1 MFSLARSFCSC
12 LFTVTAFFTMSSNST
27 SLVRYIRRRW
37 EKDNS
42 IRPHVVHTDFT
53 TLYGSTFATTV
64 QNVGKWLK
72 RFNEGD
78 FSKDDKGPFFP
89 CVEAKDNQLP
99 ETTSSKSEAAA
110 AEEQPS
116 KSTAPL
122 TTLIE
127 PVAENDYNSSDD
139 SSEESEES
147 EDDAEGIFE
156 MEQGT
161 VSAVI
166 EPGQVAASL
175 SPVMKRSFILHHFLR
190 KCSTVEFSCMFYIN
204 LF

>member
-1 MFSLARSFCSC
+1 
-12 LFTVTAFFTMSSNST
+12 MSSNST

-53 TLYGSTFATTV
+53 TLYGSEFATSV
-64 QNVGKWLK
+64 QNVRKWLK
-72 RFNEGD
+72 RFNDGD
-78 FSKDDKGPFFP
+78 FSKEDKGPFFP
-89 CVEAKDNQLP
+89 SVEAKDNQLP
-99 ETTSSKSEAAA
+99 ETTSSKSQTPAAKDQ
-110 AEEQPS
+110 QPEN
-116 KSTAPL
+116 TAPL

-127 PVAENDYNSSDD
+127 PVADDVDNSSDSD

-147 EDDAEGIFE
+147 EDEVEGTVD
-156 MEQGT
+156 MEQET
-161 VSAVI
+161 SFAVI
-166 EPGQVAASL
+166 EPGHVAASL

-190 KCSTVEFSCMFYIN
+190 KCSTVAFSCMFYIN